1 LQRTRPRTAA
11 DRPRLLPRE
20 WLAPLALAGLTVALF
35 YPATRY
41 PFVNYDDPDYVTKNE
56 HVTAGLSA
64 TGVGWAFT
72 TFRSS
77 NWHPLTW
84 LSLQLDASL
93 SRTPDGVPEPFGFHL
108 TSVLLH
114 AANAALLF
122 LALRA
127 LTGEFW
133 RSAVVALLFAVHPLR
148 VESVAWVSE
157 RKDVLSVFFGL
168 LALWAYAD
176 YVKRP
181 SPWRYLAVATAFA
194 ASLLSKPMLVTLPCL
209 LLVLDW
215 WPLGR
220 VRSLAD
226 WRRPAVEKLPL
237 LALAA
242 ALSALTYF
250 VQARAGTVMGL
261 ETFPL
266 SVRAENAAVSYVQY
280 VVKTAWPFGLAVYYP
295 HPASPWGAG
304 LSAWKVGGAAVLL
317 LAATGGAVVLRRRA
331 PYLLAGWLWYLG
343 TLVPVIGLLQVGDQ
357 AYADRYSY
365 FPQVGILIALCWGVA
380 DLARRHAETAAAA
393 AAAVALAFAVAT
405 GVQLAT
411 WRDSTSLWQHD
422 LRSAGPSP
430 LAYMNLGAALGEA
443 GNAAG
448 SEEALREAI
457 KIDRNAVLAHINL
470 GDLLLR
476 QGDLQG
482 AAGEFQT
489 ACEVKPDYAQP
500 YTQLGDVLC
509 RLGRLDEAAK
519 LHEKAIELAPELA
532 GAWCNLGLVEM
543 ARKNKHIA
551 AACFDRALELQP
563 DLAEAHCGV
572 GQLHLLDGDRGPGLD
587 QLRQAIRCNPRF
599 GEGHLILGI
608 ALDKMGDPS
617 CVGHFEKAVRYS
629 PGVAE
634 AWFQLGRAR
643 AGQGHWQEAA
653 DCLERAAKL
662 DPARKDY
669 RAALA
674 SARKRV
680 GAGPPLPTPGPGAT
694 P

>member
-1 LQRTRPRTAA
+1 LERTKTAA
-11 DRPRLLPRE
+11 ERPRLLRRE
-20 WLAPLALAGLTVALF
+20 WLAPLALAGLTAALF
-35 YPATRY
+35 YPVTHY

-56 HVTAGLSA
+56 HVTAGLSPS
-64 TGVGWAFT
+64 GVGWAFT

-84 LSLQLDASL
+84 LSLELDASL
-93 SRTPDGVPEPFGFHL
+93 SRTPDGAPEAFGYHL
-108 TSVLLH
+108 TNVLLH

-122 LALRA
+122 LALQS
-127 LTGEFW
+127 LTGAYW
-133 RSAVVALLFAVHPLR
+133 QSAAAALLFAVHPLR

-168 LALWAYAD
+168 LALWAYAN

-181 SPWRYLAVATAFA
+181 SLWRYLAVFA
-194 ASLLSKPMLVTLPCL
+194 AFSLSLLSKPMLVTLPFL

-220 VRSLAD
+220 VRKLAD

-237 LALAA
+237 LALAT
-242 ALSALTYF
+242 ALSALTYY
-250 VQARAGTVMGL
+250 VQARAGTVRGL
-261 ETFPL
+261 QTFPL

-280 VVKTAWPFGLAVYYP
+280 VLKTAWPFDLAVYYP
-295 HPASPWGAG
+295 HPASPRGAG
-304 LSAWKVGGAAVLL
+304 LPAWKVGGAAVLL
-317 LAATGGAVVLRRRA
+317 LSTTAGALALWRRA
-331 PYLLAGWLWYLG
+331 PYVLAGWLWYVG

-365 FPQVGILIALCWGVA
+365 FPQVGLLVALCWGVA
-380 DLARRHAETAAAA
+380 DLARRHAETAAAVA
-393 AAAVALAFAVAT
+393 AAAALALAVVT

-422 LRSAGPSP
+422 LRAAGPSP
-430 LAYMNLGAALGEA
+430 LAYMNLGAALGET
-443 GNAAG
+443 GNDAG
-448 SEEALREAI
+448 SEQALREAI
-457 KIDRNAVLAHINL
+457 RIDQNAIMAHINL

-482 AAGEFQT
+482 AAGEFQI
-489 ACEVKPDYAQP
+489 ACEVKPEYAQP

-509 RLGRLDEAAK
+509 RLGRLDEAAR
-519 LHEKAIELAPELA
+519 LHEKAIQLAPDLS
-532 GAWCNLGLVEM
+532 GAWCNLGLVEV
-543 ARKNKHIA
+543 ARKRYA
-551 AACFDRALELQP
+551 RADECYRRAIELQP
-563 DLAEAHCGV
+563 DFAEAHCGL
-572 GQLHLLDGDRGPGLD
+572 GQLLLMQDDRSPEGLE
-587 QLRQAIRCNPRF
+587 QLREAIRCNPRY
-599 GEGHLILGI
+599 GEGHLFLGI
-608 ALDKMGDPS
+608 ALDRRRDAG

-643 AGQGHWQEAA
+643 AGQGHWQEAV
-653 DCLERAAKL
+653 DCLDRAAKL

-674 SARKRV
+674 SARKRL
-680 GAGPPLPTPGPGAT
+680 GGGPPLPTPAPGAT